1 MLLAREELTL
11 VPGALEDIRVIDF
24 THALAGPFCVMLLGH
39 LGADIIKVEPPD
51 GDEFRRLW
59 MPPGATMDAYESLWI
74 NVNKKSIVL
83 NLKSSRGVEL
93 ARRLIARSD
102 VLVENYQKGVMER
115 FGLDYESVKELN
127 PRLIYAC
134 SRGYGEWGPYA
145 KYGNTA
151 ASNNSISG
159 WIHSAW
165 KNNGATGSK
174 TLGIGD
180 EAAGVSIALGILA
193 ALHARERTGEG
204 QKVEVSMQEAVLG
217 FMTSSMHEYFTGVQV
232 GNRPMKVADGYF
244 TLRVPEMND
253 FVWTEVARLM
263 ERSDLIEDPRFATI
277 VARRQHRAEVE
288 ESVRSWASQKT
299 RQEIWDGLRD
309 LDYFGAP
316 VLSIGEVM
324 EDPHI
329 NERRAFIER
338 DHPTAGLT
346 KLLAPWIHLSK
357 TPAAIKTDAPLIG
370 QHTDEVLGG
379 TLGLSREEL
388 ADLRALGAIK

>member
-1 MLLAREELTL
+1 M
-11 VPGALEDIRVIDF
+11 PGALQDIRVIDF

-39 LGADIIKVEPPD
+39 LGADIIKVEPPN

-59 MPPGATMDAYESLWI
+59 MQPGATKDAYESLWI

-83 NLKSSRGVEL
+83 NLKEPKGVDL
-93 ARRLIARSD
+93 ARRLIARAD

-115 FGLDYESVKELN
+115 FGLDYDSVKAFN

-145 KYGNTA
+145 NYGNTA

-159 WIHSAW
+159 WLHSAW
-165 KNNGATGSK
+165 KNNGAPGTK

-180 EAAGVSIALGILA
+180 EAAGVSITVGILA

-217 FMTSSMHEYFTGVQV
+217 FMTSSMHEHFTGNRV
-232 GNRPMKVADGYF
+232 GNSPMKVADGYF
-244 TLRVPEMND
+244 TLRVPDMSD
-253 FVWTEVARLM
+253 SVWTQVAHLM
-263 ERSDLIEDPRFATI
+263 GRNDLNQDPRFATAG
-277 VARRQHRAEVE
+277 ARRQHRSELE
-288 ESVRSWASQKT
+288 ELVRAWASGKT
-299 RQEIWDGLRD
+299 RRELWDGLRD

-324 EDPHI
+324 EDLHI
-329 NERRAFIER
+329 KERRAFIER
-338 DHPTAGLT
+338 DHPTAGPT
-346 KLLAPWIHLSK
+346 TLLAPWIHLSK
-357 TPAAIKTDAPLIG
+357 TPTSIHHDAPAIG
-370 QHTDEVLGG
+370 QHTDEVLGE
-379 TLGLSREEL
+379 LGLTKAEL
-388 ADLRALGAIK
+388 SDLRAEGVVK

>member
-1 MLLAREELTL
+1 MS
-11 VPGALEDIRVIDF
+11 GALQDLRVIDF

-39 LGADIIKVEPPD
+39 LGADIIKVEPPN
-51 GDEFRRLW
+51 GDEFRRIW
-59 MPPGATMDAYESLWI
+59 MQPGATTDAYESLWI

-83 NLKSSRGVEL
+83 NLKNQKGTEI
-93 ARRLIARSD
+93 ARQLIARAD

-115 FGLDYESVKELN
+115 FGLDYDSVKALN

-145 KYGNTA
+145 NYGNTA
-151 ASNNSISG
+151 ASNNSIAG
-159 WIHSAW
+159 WTHSAW
-165 KNNGATGSK
+165 KNNGAPGTK

-217 FMTSSMHEYFTGVQV
+217 FMTSSMHEHFTGNSV

-244 TLRVPEMND
+244 TLRVPEMSDAVWEQTAPLIDGND
-253 FVWTEVARLM
+253 L
-263 ERSDLIEDPRFATI
+263 LQDPRFTTAA
-277 VARRQHRAEVE
+277 ARRQHRAALEQI
-288 ESVRSWASQKT
+288 VRTWASGKT
-299 RQEIWDGLRD
+299 RQEIWDGLRG

-324 EDPHI
+324 EDQHI
-329 NERRAFIER
+329 KERGAFIER
-338 DHPTAGLT
+338 DHPTAGRT
-346 KLLAPWIHLSK
+346 TLLAPWIHLSK
-357 TPAAIKTDAPLIG
+357 TPTSIHHDAPAIG

-379 TLGLSREEL
+379 LGLTTADL
-388 ADLRALGAIK
+388 ADLRAQGVVK

>member
-1 MLLAREELTL
+1 M
-11 VPGALEDIRVIDF
+11 PGALQDLHVIDF

-39 LGADIIKVEPPD
+39 LGADIIKVEPPN

-59 MPPGATMDAYESLWI
+59 MQPGATTDAYESLWI

-83 NLKSSRGVEL
+83 NLKTPKGVEL
-93 ARRLIARSD
+93 ARQLIARAD

-115 FGLDYESVKELN
+115 FGLDYDSIKALN

-145 KYGNTA
+145 NYGNTA
-151 ASNNSISG
+151 ASNNSIAG
-159 WIHSAW
+159 WTHSAW
-165 KNNGATGSK
+165 KNNGAPGTK

-217 FMTSSMHEYFTGVQV
+217 FMTSSLHEHFTGNSV

-244 TLRVPEMND
+244 TLRVPDMSD
-253 FVWTEVARLM
+253 SVWAQLAQ
-263 ERSDLIEDPRFATI
+263 LIGQVSLSQDPRFTTVA
-277 VARRQHRAEVE
+277 ARRQHRGELE
-288 ESVRSWASQKT
+288 EIVRTWASGKT
-299 RQEIWDGLRD
+299 RQEIWDGLRE

-316 VLSIGEVM
+316 VLSVGEVM
-324 EDPHI
+324 KDQHI
-329 NERRAFIER
+329 KERRAFIER
-338 DHPTAGLT
+338 DHPAAGRT
-346 KLLAPWIHLSK
+346 TLLAPWIHLSK
-357 TPAAIKTDAPLIG
+357 TPTSIHHDAPAIG
-370 QHTDEVLGG
+370 QHTDEVLGA
-379 TLGLSREEL
+379 LGLTTADL
-388 ADLRALGAIK
+388 ADLLAQGVIK